1 MPFVRLVT
9 IDEGVVDR
17 LRHAAKGMDF
27 GTILIEV
34 YDGKVVEIKSA
45 PNKRFAL
52 VLKYNE
58 GAGI

>member
-1 MPFVRLVT
+1 MPFIPLVT
-9 IDEGVVDR
+9 IDENVVDR

-34 YDGKVVEIKSA
+34 YDGKVVEIQAA

-52 VLKYNE
+52 VSKYD
-58 GAGI
+58 AGSGI